1 MDNTITRKFLGKTE
15 GFTSKQEQELERRH
29 LKAYLKG
36 NTHFFA
42 KVLADV
48 IDPENPTGPTVKR
61 WVKSH
66 LEVKQEII
74 KL

>member
-1 MDNTITRKFLGKTE
+1 MDNKITRKFLGKTE
-15 GFTSKQEQELERRH
+15 GFTSKEEQELERRH

-42 KVLADV
+42 KVLTEV
-48 IDPENPTGPTVKR
+48 VDPENPAGPKVKR

-66 LEVKQEII
+66 LEVKQEIT

>member
-15 GFTSKQEQELERRH
+15 GFTSKEEQRLEEKH

-36 NTHFFA
+36 QTHFFG
-42 KVLADV
+42 KVLTDV
-48 IDPENPTGPTVKR
+48 VDPENPTCPTVKR

-66 LEVKQEII
+66 LEVKQKIT